1 MAEEDSMEE
10 SGSMTESQVSE
21 QEAAQKE
28 SCEVPQEPGRE
39 TSPEMPQ
46 DTMQI
51 SSGTQQS
58 ADTTQGDI
66 AKADDAA
73 KKQPSPR
80 GIWTWFADSFVGTYL
95 ITLILLLAGQ
105 ILGGVTILLISHM
118 DLLEPEIWQT
128 VMLYLLFIGIW
139 AVFVLYML
147 ITKKNRPI
155 LRAIGTG
162 PRGNSI
168 KGLGIGLLTGFC
180 MNMVCA
186 DIALMNHD
194 ISLTFDR
201 FDPAGLLVIFIAVFI
216 QSSAEELVCR
226 VFMYQRLKRRYKNV
240 WIAMVL
246 NSVYFSVLHMTN
258 SGVTPLSLAT
268 IAATGLA
275 MSAQVVYMDSAWAA
289 MGLHAAWNFTQNIL
303 LGLPNSGNVVPYSMF
318 RLDAASDSWAYNVNF
333 GLEGSVPALAVN
345 LLVFAVI
352 VIWGMRHKKQPYDV
366 WDKSRQ
372 QAKA

>member
-1 MAEEDSMEE
+1 MEE
-10 SGSMTESQVSE
+10 SESMTESQVSE
-21 QEAAQKE
+21 QVMSQEE
-28 SCEVPQEPGRE
+28 SCAVPQEMSEEKPHG
-39 TSPEMPQ
+39 
-46 DTMQI
+46 DT
-51 SSGTQQS
+51 
-58 ADTTQGDI
+58 D
-66 AKADDAA
+66 KADGNA
-73 KKQPSPR
+73 KRQLNLRS
-80 GIWTWFADSFVGTYL
+80 IWTWFADSFVGTYL
-95 ITLILLLAGQ
+95 VTLILLLAGQ
-105 ILGGVTILLISHM
+105 ILGSVMVLLISHK

-128 VMLYLLFIGIW
+128 VMLYLTFIGIW
-139 AVFVLYML
+139 AVFILYML

-162 PRGNSI
+162 PRGNRLR
-168 KGLGIGLLTGFC
+168 GLGIGLLTGFC
-180 MNMVCA
+180 MNMICA

-201 FDPAGLLVIFIAVFI
+201 FDPAGLLIIFIAVFI

-275 MSAQVVYMDSAWAA
+275 MSAQVVYMDSVWAA

-318 RLDAASDSWAYNVNF
+318 KLDAASDSWAYNAGF
-333 GLEGSVPALAVN
+333 GLEGSIPALVVN
-345 LLVFAVI
+345 LLAFVVI

-366 WDKSRQ
+366 WDKSDLR
-372 QAKA
+372 AKS